1 VLAIEHLQLP
11 LSFLLNRILNTLPND
26 YFEFKS
32 VWESRPHEQRTVK
45 ALTEELCLLE
55 KRLKQRDGHAAES
68 TTRNVALLAKQDSAT
83 RPRVDTATATGN
95 KKGKKVFDKKKVHCY
110 SCNKYGHIAAECRT
124 KVNVSSH
131 GSGAKTSVNVADG
144 AYGFITEAF
153 VHNVDDDRQIWR
165 ADNGATDHIT
175 FDDSCF
181 ASFTHFDELKQ
192 VRVGNDAVIL
202 SYGYGDINV

>member
-1 VLAIEHLQLP
+1 MLAIEHLQLP

-95 KKGKKVFDKKKVHCY
+95 KKGKKVFDKKKVRCY
-110 SCNKYGHIAAECRT
+110 SCNKYGHIAADCRT
-124 KVNVSSH
+124 KVNVSCH
-131 GSGAKTSVNVADG
+131 GSGTKTSVNVADG
-144 AYGFITEAF
+144 TYGFITEAF